1 MTEVELKK
9 RLLQV
14 VASAT
19 LERPDNDFLNAAG
32 ALLALAIS
40 RLPPHER
47 EAILLAIEEGGV
59 LRREVMKFPGT
70 PTVPEVPCG
79 TIH

>member
-1 MTEVELKK
+1 MTGSDLTK
-9 RLLQV
+9 RLLELV
-14 VASAT
+14 TSVT
-19 LERPDNDFLNAAG
+19 LEQPDDDFLNAAG

-40 RLPPHER
+40 RLPPPER
-47 EAILLAIEEGGV
+47 EALLLAIEEGT